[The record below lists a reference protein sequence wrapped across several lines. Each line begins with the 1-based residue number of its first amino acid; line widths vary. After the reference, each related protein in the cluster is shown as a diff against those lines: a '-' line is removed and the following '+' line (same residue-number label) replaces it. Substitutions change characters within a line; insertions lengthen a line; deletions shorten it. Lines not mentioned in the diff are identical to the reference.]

1 MHASEVQLAHTN
13 HAHQVPHKCTSRSSS
28 AVAVQV
34 ADLNPSGGLIVDV
47 IDRWTGQA
55 AATLQAALRMTN
67 EAFAEHLGVGVR
79 TVAGWHSNPEIVPR
93 PEIQQALDTS
103 YERAG
108 EAVHNRFSRL
118 SRPASTAT
126 AQALRVAIAV
136 VVRGTDVLL
145 VCRRGDD
152 EITWQFPAG
161 IVKPGTSPEAVATQE
176 TLGETGVHCAVRRT
190 LGSRLHPST
199 GVQASYFLCDFLAGE
214 ASNRDPVENVD
225 VAWVPLASLARF
237 IPTEKIFP
245 PILTALE
252 AA

>member
-1 MHASEVQLAHTN
+1 MDV
-13 HAHQVPHKCTSRSSS
+13 VSSWNGKS
-28 AVAVQV
+28 ACA
-34 ADLNPSGGLIVDV
+34 
-47 IDRWTGQA
+47 
-55 AATLQAALRMTN
+55 LQEALRLTN
-67 EAFAEHLGVGVR
+67 EAFAALFPVATR
-79 TVAGWHSNPEIVPR
+79 TVASWHADPSIEPR
-93 PEIQQALDTS
+93 PDIQAALDTM

-108 EAVHNRFSRL
+108 EAVRQRFVIL
-118 SRPASTAT
+118 SRPAEPAAT

-136 VVRGTDVLL
+136 VVRGPDVLL
-145 VCRRGDD
+145 VCRRGSDS
-152 EITWQFPAG
+152 ITWQFPAG

-190 LGSRLHPST
+190 LGGRLHPST